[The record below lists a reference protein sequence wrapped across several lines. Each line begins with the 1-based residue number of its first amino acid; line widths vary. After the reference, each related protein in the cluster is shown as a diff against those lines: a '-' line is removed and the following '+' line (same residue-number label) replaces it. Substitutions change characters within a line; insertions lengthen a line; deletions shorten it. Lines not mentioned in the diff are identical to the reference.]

1 LKAINR
7 KQEQAIAALLS
18 AQTIKAA
25 AAECGVAEVTLW
37 RWLQSDEFAAAYRT
51 ARRQVVEKAITEIQG
66 AASKAV
72 ATLIRNLDSTDGS
85 VEVRAANS
93 ILDRAVRG
101 VEIIELTERIEK
113 LETRIEETEGRAKRW
128 A

>member
-37 RWLQSDEFAAAYRT
+37 RWLKSDEFAAAYRT

-113 LETRIEETEGRAKRW
+113 LETRIEQTEGRTKRW